1 LTKDFCCIKIK
12 NSNFYIFE
20 ELGVIILQLTP
31 LEELRRRIQNLQ
43 FRLQQESLDGALL
56 TENMDLFYFAGSM
69 QQGFLFVPVDKEPL
83 YMVKRNYNRA
93 REESNWENILPLSN
107 LKQLSEY
114 IEDYAERELKSIG
127 LELDVLPV
135 NQYKRLQHEFP
146 PLTFIDI
153 STMIK
158 EIRMIKSDYEI
169 NFFRKAAERSLQ
181 INRKIPGLLKVG
193 KPEIILAT
201 EIESLYR
208 KEGHQGLL
216 RMRAFNTEM
225 FFGHVYCGENGAL
238 STFLDSC
245 TGGKGLTT
253 ASPQG
258 AGWKLLA
265 PHEPV
270 GVDYA
275 SIYEGYV
282 LDETRVFSI
291 GSLPPVL
298 EKAYHVAR
306 QIQEK
311 VISKAAPGILCE
323 DLYRLALEMA
333 TSQGLGDYFM
343 GYRDEQVKFIGHGLG
358 LDIDEFPILSQGSK
372 HILQPGMVFALEPKF
387 IFPGKGMSGLENVWL
402 VTKTGMEKLTL
413 IPDEMV
419 TVNI

>member
-1 LTKDFCCIKIK
+1 
-12 NSNFYIFE
+12 
-20 ELGVIILQLTP
+20 LQLTP
-31 LEELRRRIQNLQ
+31 LEELRRRVQNLQ
-43 FRLQQESLDGALL
+43 LGLEQESLDGALL
-56 TENMDLFYFAGSM
+56 TENMDLFYFTGSM

-83 YMVKRNYNRA
+83 YMVKRNFNRA
-93 REESNWENILPLSN
+93 REESNWENILPLNN

-114 IEDYAERELKSIG
+114 LKDYACWELKRIG

-146 PLTFIDI
+146 SITFSDI
-153 STMIK
+153 SIMIK

-181 INRKIPGLLKVG
+181 ANRKIPELLEVG
-193 KPEIILAT
+193 KPEIQLAT

-225 FFGHVYCGENGAL
+225 FFGHVYSGENGAL
-238 STFLDSC
+238 SSFLDSC
-245 TGGKGLTT
+245 TGGRGVTT

-265 PHEPV
+265 PHEPI

-275 SIYEGYV
+275 SIFEGYI

-291 GSLPPVL
+291 GSLPSEL
-298 EKAYHVAR
+298 EEAYLVAR
-306 QIQEK
+306 QIQEE
-311 VISKAAPGILCE
+311 VISKAAPGILCG
-323 DLYRLALEMA
+323 DLYHQALEIA
-333 TSQGLGDYFM
+333 TSRGLGDYFM

-358 LDIDEFPILSQGSK
+358 LDIDEYPILSQGSK

-387 IFPGKGMSGLENVWL
+387 IFPGKGMAGLENVWL
-402 VTKTGMEKLTL
+402 VTETGMEKLTL

>member
-1 LTKDFCCIKIK
+1 M
-12 NSNFYIFE
+12 
-20 ELGVIILQLTP
+20 QLTP